1 MGWCKYKI
9 KKKIPSV
16 SKNKIQNNSHI
27 VNFVFTPTRKM
38 YIFYNMTLQLF
49 ENVLFYKYI
58 LYKSLQLSEIPGLK
72 KKKKHAP
79 FNNQHP

>member
-38 YIFYNMTLQLF
+38 YGPQNYC
-49 ENVLFYKYI
+49 
-58 LYKSLQLSEIPGLK
+58 
-72 KKKKHAP
+72 
-79 FNNQHP
+79 